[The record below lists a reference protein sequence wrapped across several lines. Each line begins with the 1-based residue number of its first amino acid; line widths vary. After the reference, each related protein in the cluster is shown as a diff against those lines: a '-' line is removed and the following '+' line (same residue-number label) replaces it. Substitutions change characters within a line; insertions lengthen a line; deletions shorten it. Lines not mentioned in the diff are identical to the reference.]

1 MADAKLILV
10 TGATGFIGAHIVDN
24 LLDRG
29 LSHKGRLEFVTVAD
43 FEKAADFSEAVKGV
57 GAIIHTASN
66 SSSPPSTAPAPSSK
80 PPPPPPPTPIRRIV
94 LTSSFASVIDLN
106 RTAPPFFRFTGADWN
121 PITYEEAVD
130 PATTSVIAYRGSKKF
145 AERAAWDFI
154 RDNKPSFDLV
164 TLCPPCVIT
173 APELPLARVPFW
185 VDVRDLAQAHVEA
198 LLRPEV
204 GGRRYVPASPEHF
217 SYGAVAE
224 FLVEEFPELKDKIKL
239 VTQAVD
245 DSRGID
251 GEPVTTELGVQYRP
265 LKESARDLVAQM
277 LALEAKNAAN

>member
-1 MADAKLILV
+1 M
-10 TGATGFIGAHIVDN
+10 
-24 LLDRG
+24 
-29 LSHKGRLEFVTVAD
+29 
-43 FEKAADFSEAVKGV
+43 
-57 GAIIHTASN
+57 
-66 SSSPPSTAPAPSSK
+66 
-80 PPPPPPPTPIRRIV
+80 

-145 AERAAWDFI
+145 AERTAWDFI
-154 RDNKPSFDLV
+154 RDKKPSFDLV
-164 TLCPPCVIT
+164 TLCPPLVFGPVVHPVARAADLNESNAQLWSVVT

-224 FLVEEFPELKDKIKL
+224 FLVEEFAELKDKIKL
-239 VTQAVD
+239 VKQPVD